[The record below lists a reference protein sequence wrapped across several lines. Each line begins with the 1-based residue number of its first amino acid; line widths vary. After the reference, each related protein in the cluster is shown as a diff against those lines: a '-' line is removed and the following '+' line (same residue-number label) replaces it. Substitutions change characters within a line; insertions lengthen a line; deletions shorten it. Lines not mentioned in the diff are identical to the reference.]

1 MDTETQKAM
10 NYAERLYHAALALMA
25 TAKVDISTR
34 WNRDPKVLA
43 VTIFGRTLSIY
54 KAALILLHENQI
66 IEARMLGRPLF
77 ENLLWLAALV
87 EHKDAFV
94 AEMLDDDALN
104 RRSLGQTTMKVS
116 VRHGADPNSE
126 NSMTL
131 RNILREIA
139 KAYADPKKLYA
150 DKVAAMGK
158 LEIHYV
164 DYARLS
170 LDSLHCSITA
180 LGRHITKEAEGND
193 HTIVTLNVE
202 PRVTDNER
210 LGTVLLLCR
219 SLMGSGYAVHDMVG
233 PVNGFGA
240 FVLMVDEFEA
250 NGWTSRT

>member
-10 NYAERLYHAALALMA
+10 NYAERLYLAAMALMA
-25 TAKVDISTR
+25 TAKVDVTAR
-34 WNRDPKVLA
+34 WNRDPKVIA

-54 KAALILLHENQI
+54 NAVLILLRENQT

-77 ENLLWLAALV
+77 ENLLWLAALL
-87 EHKDAFV
+87 ERKDAFV
-94 AEMLDDDALN
+94 AEMLDDEALN
-104 RRSLGQTTMKVS
+104 RRSLGQTTMRVS
-116 VRHGADPNSE
+116 ARHGADPNSE
-126 NSMTL
+126 DGVTL

-139 KAYADPKKLYA
+139 KAYGDPKKLHA

-158 LEIHYV
+158 LEVHYV

-180 LGRHITKEAEGND
+180 LGRHITKEMEGND
-193 HTIVTLNVE
+193 HTIITLNVE
-202 PRVTDNER
+202 PRVTDKER

-219 SLMGSGYAVHDMVG
+219 SLMGAVYAVHDMVG
-233 PVNGFGA
+233 PATGFGA

-250 NGWTSRT
+250 NGWASRT